1 MTSQS
6 SPAIGRAGR
15 AAPLRSWRTAVGLT
29 AAAGGATIA
38 AAAFLPWVSAFAGLI
53 QVPGVRGSNG
63 RIMLAAGIVIAAAGL
78 YHVIR
83 GGTWSRWLVGLAGG
97 GALAFS
103 GYLLIRLTQSIRA
116 LGGDSMVIARGGP
129 GLWVAAA
136 GSLVAFATLF
146 LPSSSQ
152 VTLMQQ
158 DRSRGILAWAAD
170 RESLGARR
178 WLQIGLGLTWL
189 LDAALQ
195 YQPYMFSRAFATQT
209 LASSAMGSP
218 AAVAGPAMAVSH
230 LVQHYAVLSNLAFA
244 TIQLALGAGLLWRPA
259 VKAALAGTVAW
270 SLAIWWLGE
279 GLGGVLSGAATPLT
293 GAPGAVIL
301 YAAIALLAWP
311 ARPGNRQQATVAA
324 GGLLGDRWAR
334 LLWLAL
340 WGSSAY
346 LILQAP
352 NRAPSGLRAS
362 LAGLAAGEP
371 RWLAAL
377 DQSVAAAVAPD
388 GAVISVLLAAVFVV
402 IAVAIYVPAATRP
415 ALILS
420 IVIAAAI
427 WVIGE
432 NFGGILTGQATDPN
446 TGPCSHCWPSP
457 SGRWGG
463 LGRQPRGGRSRRR
476 AAR

>member
-1 MTSQS
+1 MEPDRQPQDRPRAGVPAAQRQRGRDREHPDQPVPVLRRPALAQGNPAVSRPGTRHGGKCWFWPLRDERPGPAPGTSKRPARTHLPSLHAQPARRVRTDTWRQAMTSQS

-129 GLWVAAA
+129 GLRVAAA
-136 GSLVAFATLF
+136 GSLGAFATLF

-158 DRSRGILAWAAD
+158 DRSHGILAWAAD

-189 LDAALQ
+189 LDAA
-195 YQPYMFSRAFATQT
+195 
-209 LASSAMGSP
+209 
-218 AAVAGPAMAVSH
+218 
-230 LVQHYAVLSNLAFA
+230 
-244 TIQLALGAGLLWRPA
+244 PA
-259 VKAALAGTVAW
+259 V
-270 SLAIWWLGE
+270 
-279 GLGGVLSGAATPLT
+279 
-293 GAPGAVIL
+293 
-301 YAAIALLAWP
+301 
-311 ARPGNRQQATVAA
+311 
-324 GGLLGDRWAR
+324 
-334 LLWLAL
+334 
-340 WGSSAY
+340 
-346 LILQAP
+346 
-352 NRAPSGLRAS
+352 
-362 LAGLAAGEP
+362 
-371 RWLAAL
+371 
-377 DQSVAAAVAPD
+377 
-388 GAVISVLLAAVFVV
+388 
-402 IAVAIYVPAATRP
+402 P
-415 ALILS
+415 ALH
-420 IVIAAAI
+420 V
-427 WVIGE
+427 
-432 NFGGILTGQATDPN
+432 
-446 TGPCSHCWPSP
+446 H
-457 SGRWGG
+457 
-463 LGRQPRGGRSRRR
+463 
-476 AAR
+476 

>member
-1 MTSQS
+1 
-6 SPAIGRAGR
+6 
-15 AAPLRSWRTAVGLT
+15 
-29 AAAGGATIA
+29 
-38 AAAFLPWVSAFAGLI
+38 
-53 QVPGVRGSNG
+53 
-63 RIMLAAGIVIAAAGL
+63 
-78 YHVIR
+78 
-83 GGTWSRWLVGLAGG
+83 
-97 GALAFS
+97 
-103 GYLLIRLTQSIRA
+103 
-116 LGGDSMVIARGGP
+116 
-129 GLWVAAA
+129 
-136 GSLVAFATLF
+136 
-146 LPSSSQ
+146 
-152 VTLMQQ
+152 
-158 DRSRGILAWAAD
+158 
-170 RESLGARR
+170 
-178 WLQIGLGLTWL
+178 
-189 LDAALQ
+189 
-195 YQPYMFSRAFATQT
+195 
-209 LASSAMGSP
+209 
-218 AAVAGPAMAVSH
+218 
-230 LVQHYAVLSNLAFA
+230 
-244 TIQLALGAGLLWRPA
+244 
-259 VKAALAGTVAW
+259 
-270 SLAIWWLGE
+270 
-279 GLGGVLSGAATPLT
+279 VLSGAATPLT